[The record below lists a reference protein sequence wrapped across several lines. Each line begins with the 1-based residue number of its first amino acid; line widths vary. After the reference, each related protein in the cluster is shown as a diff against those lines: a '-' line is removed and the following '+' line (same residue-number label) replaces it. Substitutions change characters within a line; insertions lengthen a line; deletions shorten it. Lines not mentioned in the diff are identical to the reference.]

1 MHTYKILQNLTE
13 IFTKHGFQV
22 KSTGED
28 VISVAANEIDPPIC
42 ELIQYD
48 DKHINMELGQDMD
61 TYASRDDV
69 DFDDLISYENSYI
82 ENKNDLKNI
91 RFILDRIEP
100 YLE

>member
-22 KSTGED
+22 ESTGED
-28 VISVAANEIDPPIC
+28 AISVAANEIDPPIC

-82 ENKNDLKNI
+82 CNKNDLKNI

-100 YLE
+100 YLK